1 MLSSLALFVA
11 ALGLRA
17 VTANRHVRG
26 RLLASM
32 YAFGAD
38 VVLKAVLEYVRMPE
52 GLAQPLSLFGPLLVA
67 FGSINGLVALVLNP
81 WRKDR
86 VPERFPTIGQDT
98 IVLVVFTVA
107 ATIILKE
114 RIFAATAAAA
124 IALGFALQ
132 NTLGNLFAGLAI
144 RIEKPFEVGHWV
156 RIGDTDGQVSE
167 ITWRAT
173 KMRTLA
179 GNFMVVPNNAL
190 AEGTIINYSE
200 PSLEMRVEVD
210 VGVSYDAPPNRVKS
224 VILGAIRD
232 EPLISQAIPPEILIV
247 NFADSS
253 VVYRARV
260 WTTEFLATDERLQ
273 DRMRSAIYYAFRR
286 NGVTIPYPISVEVQK
301 EDTPPPVP
309 DPTLA
314 EDALRQVSIF
324 SALTDAERAELART
338 ARWDVY
344 GAGELV
350 VRQHERGSSMY
361 VVSRGEVVVTVEP
374 GDREVAVIG
383 GGGFFGEMS
392 LLTGEPRTATVR
404 ARSDAALLEITADA
418 FRRMVLADPD
428 TVEQVA
434 AAVAKRRAEL
444 AAHAAAGAAISAP
457 EPAQRLISRIR
468 RFLRLAES

>member
-1 MLSSLALFVA
+1 
-11 ALGLRA
+11 
-17 VTANRHVRG
+17 
-26 RLLASM
+26 
-32 YAFGAD
+32 
-38 VVLKAVLEYVRMPE
+38 
-52 GLAQPLSLFGPLLVA
+52 
-67 FGSINGLVALVLNP
+67 
-81 WRKDR
+81 
-86 VPERFPTIGQDT
+86 
-98 IVLVVFTVA
+98 
-107 ATIILKE
+107 
-114 RIFAATAAAA
+114 
-124 IALGFALQ
+124 
-132 NTLGNLFAGLAI
+132 
-144 RIEKPFEVGHWV
+144 
-156 RIGDTDGQVSE
+156 
-167 ITWRAT
+167 
-173 KMRTLA
+173 
-179 GNFMVVPNNAL
+179 
-190 AEGTIINYSE
+190 
-200 PSLEMRVEVD
+200 
-210 VGVSYDAPPNRVKS
+210 
-224 VILGAIRD
+224 
-232 EPLISQAIPPEILIV
+232 
-247 NFADSS
+247 
-253 VVYRARV
+253 
-260 WTTEFLATDERLQ
+260 
-273 DRMRSAIYYAFRR
+273 MRSAIYYAFRR

-457 EPAQRLISRIR
+457 EPPQRLISRIR